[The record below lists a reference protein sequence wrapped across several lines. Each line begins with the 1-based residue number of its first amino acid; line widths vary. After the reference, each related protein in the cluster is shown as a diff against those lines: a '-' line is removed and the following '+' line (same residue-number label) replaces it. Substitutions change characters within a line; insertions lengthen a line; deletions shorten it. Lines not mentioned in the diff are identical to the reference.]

1 MHISYL
7 SHISLSLSL
16 FVSLPMYIDNM
27 FLHSC
32 MSSWSLLDAFVW
44 LAVIWHIFFHLSLEV
59 LSTSYSDNFSPTL
72 HQLRLCRLFWLKVR
86 NRKRHCFEKFG
97 WSNLLLKDLTL
108 KASFI
113 SSSSKTPGGVWDDC
127 CLDVGRVHQG
137 FVNPHVLHSGR
148 KSWEHWQLQ
157 TLVVHPATG
166 QDSKFSAG
174 HPQGGWHSFQTF
186 YQPLGNMTKYA
197 QIIPHKYPNTSY
209 WSVQ

>member
-1 MHISYL
+1 MC
-7 SHISLSLSL
+7 
-16 FVSLPMYIDNM
+16 IDNM

-32 MSSWSLLDAFVW
+32 MSSSWSLLDAFVW
-44 LAVIWHIFFHLSLEV
+44 LAVIWHIFFTFL

-72 HQLRLCRLFWLKVR
+72 HQLRLRNSADQAFFWKTWPS
-86 NRKRHCFEKFG
+86 KQ
-97 WSNLLLKDLTL
+97 
-108 KASFI
+108 ASLAVLPK
-113 SSSSKTPGGVWDDC
+113 SPGGVWDDC

-174 HPQGGWHSFQTF
+174 HPQGGWIPFPDFLSAIRKHDQICPNHPKSIRVQYLF
-186 YQPLGNMTKYA
+186 KYM
-197 QIIPHKYPNTSY
+197 
-209 WSVQ
+209 

>member
-1 MHISYL
+1 MIRHCIHTCISHIYL
-7 SHISLSLSL
+7 ISLSLS
-16 FVSLPMYIDNM
+16 VSLPMYIDNM

-44 LAVIWHIFFHLSLEV
+44 LAVIWHIFFTFRLKSCPQATPTIFLRHFTNCVFADCSDWKCEIENAIASRNSADQTFFWKTWPWKQASLAV
-59 LSTSYSDNFSPTL
+59 LPKN
-72 HQLRLCRLFWLKVR
+72 
-86 NRKRHCFEKFG
+86 
-97 WSNLLLKDLTL
+97 
-108 KASFI
+108 
-113 SSSSKTPGGVWDDC
+113 PGGVWDDC
-127 CLDVGRVHQG
+127 CLDLGRVHQG

-186 YQPLGNMTKYA
+186 YQPL
-197 QIIPHKYPNTSY
+197 QLESL
-209 WSVQ
+209 